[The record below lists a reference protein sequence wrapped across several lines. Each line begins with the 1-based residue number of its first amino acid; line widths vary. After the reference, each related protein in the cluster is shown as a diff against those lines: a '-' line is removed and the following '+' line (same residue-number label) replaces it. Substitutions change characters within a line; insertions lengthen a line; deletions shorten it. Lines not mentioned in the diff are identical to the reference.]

1 MDAHIQ
7 HVFVREL
14 ERQAQFG
21 LIAVAD
27 LNAALAACDND
38 RVWYSIQGL
47 LIAAGNVSKL
57 LWPGPEYESRGAA
70 LRQLLSVADDSV
82 LAPRT
87 FRNHFEHF
95 DERLDAW
102 VAGDEAHN
110 FVDSNIGPT
119 GMISGLDSKNFLR
132 NLDTTE
138 MAVTFRGDSY
148 RLQPITT
155 ALQDVCQRASQLGNA
170 R

>member
-1 MDAHIQ
+1 MDS
-7 HVFVREL
+7 HVRSIFVGEV
-14 ERQAQFG
+14 ERQAKFG
-21 LIAVAD
+21 LMAVVD
-27 LNAALAACDND
+27 LKAALTSDDAD

-57 LWPGPEYESRGAA
+57 LWPVNAHEERGKV
-70 LRQLLSVADDSV
+70 LRQAFSVSEDSV

-102 VAGDEAHN
+102 AAAAGARN
-110 FVDSNIGPT
+110 FVDSNIGLS
-119 GMISGLDSKNFLR
+119 GMISGLDSAGFLR
-132 NLDTTE
+132 NLDTKD

-148 RLQPITT
+148 QLQPIAT
-155 ALQDVCQRASQLGNA
+155 ALQELHGKATQLKGA